1 MAAIAVSSAKEYR
14 KQLAALA
21 ARHDYEITRTKGGHL
36 KLSKPG
42 RPPIHAPSSASDP
55 RSLKNVRSYIL
66 RNERTT

>member
-1 MAAIAVSSAKEYR
+1 MSSAKEYR
-14 KQLAALA
+14 KQLDALA
-21 ARHDYEITRTKGGHL
+21 ARHDYTIERTPGGHL

-42 RPPIHAPSSASDP
+42 CKPVFAPFSASDP